1 MWLKILLKQWICYF
15 SEVSWGL
22 DTKPNNK
29 FWLGR
34 SWYRRPTMISA
45 TIGWTRMHSPFTLI
59 LTLCPHFTTQLPTAD
74 QFCSEGWE
82 VSLLEVPA
90 CLTVVAMVGGHGQAK
105 KEGANC
111 QVGRCFFGMTV
122 ALGGVSTAWRKQEWR
137 GARWRLGRRLRRR
150 RSRFPALWKK
160 EKLLLMP
167 RRFSTAKYDCGKLFV
182 LACRFWQMRHR
193 KRPLICG
200 RCLFGAA
207 TIALICCEAISY
219 FLVVACRSC
228 CVKIAPSARFHICGA
243 RFKQACVKFFS
254 TCYEEHDWGFEEAG
268 TLVRCKSP
276 QSRPCRSTRSS
287 PATSWIDQMIMKEEW
302 EKTSGF
308 DMSIW
313 WHDDI
318 ESVGW
323 PQQGLRRRR
332 ILLWEPPIARCRKTS
347 RSRPWNQPSWF
358 WWEKPF

>member
-1 MWLKILLKQWICYF
+1 MQRLVELECIHLSLWSLHCAH
-15 SEVSWGL
+15 
-22 DTKPNNK
+22 
-29 FWLGR
+29 
-34 SWYRRPTMISA
+34 ISL
-45 TIGWTRMHSPFTLI
+45 HN
-59 LTLCPHFTTQLPTAD
+59 CQVPTAD

-82 VSLLEVPA
+82 VSLVEVPA

-111 QVGRCFFGMTV
+111 QVGRCLVFFGMTV

-160 EKLLLMP
+160 GKAFIDASEIFNRKVWLWQAVCAGLPLLTNATPQKTSHMWALP
-167 RRFSTAKYDCGKLFV
+167 FWRCNHCFDLLRSHLIFSGRRMSVV
-182 LACRFWQMRHR
+182 LCQDSSQC
-193 KRPLICG
+193 KV
-200 RCLFGAA
+200 
-207 TIALICCEAISY
+207 SY
-219 FLVVACRSC
+219 MW
-228 CVKIAPSARFHICGA
+228 A
-243 RFKQACVKFFS
+243 RFKRACVKFFS

-347 RSRPWNQPSWF
+347 RSRPWKQPSWF
-358 WWEKPF
+358 WWENCATFLILCYVDL